1 MDGYIED
8 ANGVVVSTNY
18 ENPNGAYWFLNTGH
32 RMVLGSTL
40 VDVIDVRGTAFYKCS
55 ADMINWNS
63 ILYWKFSNLDPTFIE
78 NE

>member
-18 ENPNGAYWFLNTGH
+18 ENPNGAYWFTANGP
-32 RMVLGSTL
+32 RMMLESTL
-40 VDVIDVRGTAFYKCS
+40 VDVINVWGVTFYRCH
-55 ADMINWNS
+55 AGMVNWDN
-63 ILYWKFSNLDPTFIE
+63 IAYWKFSTVNPTFIE